1 MNVPTTLEIE
11 LDTVTD
17 DAGET
22 VYEVSYDRS
31 LQPTLVVVTAVAAIE
46 ECEPTDLRPLHDV
59 VDTDAL
65 DRFVDGTWQRGSTT
79 TLAFTFAGY
88 HVEFRD
94 PGHVRLEPVP

>member
-1 MNVPTTLEIE
+1 MNVPTTLEVD

-31 LQPTLVVVTAVAAIE
+31 LQPTLAIVTAVATIE

-59 VDTDAL
+59 VDPVAL
-65 DRFVDGTWQRGSTT
+65 DRFVDGAWQRGSTT
-79 TLAFTFAGY
+79 TVAFTFAGY
-88 HVEFRD
+88 DVEFRG
-94 PGHVRLEPVP
+94 PGHVRLEPVT